1 MQGIRV
7 VAGMRNEKALRVLM
21 KIYKQDPDEEVRQL
35 AKKGASVVAER
46 LRELKAAQEA
56 EEAAAYEDP
65 LAVEDVEVSERDERR
80 AKEYLNEA
88 MDHQMVEDREK
99 AMTALK
105 KALDANPNLA
115 KDNYFQSVAGT
126 VMDEEDSEDAVRALV
141 RDDKRKNVAQ
151 EDRKRKVDAEIADHM
166 ATAEKFT
173 WASLM
178 IDIALFSL
186 VMFLGGLL
194 SVMVIDFS
202 AEQRINQLTATLEGT
217 TTSDGEVVPPDLDPN
232 NPDDAEA
239 IIRTETNREVAIV
252 VMEVMN
258 VGLGALFGVTLLFMT
273 LPALISYGLVM
284 NPVATRLFD
293 GNGTATYAIHNLLN
307 VYITP
312 SLVAFAVVI
321 VVALLVFFVG
331 VPLGVGLIMIGGILG
346 VISLVVTIRMLLAIS
361 KTYKFGLGPAILTAI
376 VASIPANII
385 MAVIG
390 AVFGVLLGGALAAL
404 NTAVGTI

>member
-1 MQGIRV
+1 MQGIRM
-7 VAGMRNEKALRVLM
+7 VAGMRSEKALRVLM

-46 LRELKAAQEA
+46 LRELQAAQEA

-65 LAVEDVEVSERDERR
+65 LAIEEVEVSDKDERR

-88 MDHQMVEDREK
+88 MDHQMVEDRQK

-115 KDNYFQSVAGT
+115 KDNYFQSVAAT
-126 VMDEEDSEDAVRALV
+126 VMEEEDSEDAVRALV
-141 RDDKRKNVAQ
+141 RDDKRKNLVQ

-194 SVMVIDFS
+194 SVMVIDFG
-202 AEQRINQLTATLEGT
+202 AEQRAVQLNRMLEGS
-217 TTSDGEVVPPDLDPN
+217 TTSEGEVIPPDLDPS

-239 IIRTETNREVAIV
+239 ITRAENNREAALAI
-252 VMEVMN
+252 MGVMN

-273 LPALISYGLVM
+273 LPALIIYGLVM

-293 GNGTATYAIHNLLN
+293 GNGTGTYAIHNLLN

-312 SLVAFAVVI
+312 SMVAFAVII

-346 VISLVVTIRMLLAIS
+346 VISLVVTIRMVLAVA
-361 KTYKFGLGPAILTAI
+361 KTYKFGFGPAILTAI

-385 MAVIG
+385 MGVIG
-390 AVFGVLLGGALAAL
+390 AVFGGLLGAALAAL
-404 NTAVGTI
+404 STAVGTA